1 MITVCVLKMWS
12 VGEITALLSGIC
24 ATLEKALSLSRKGKN
39 PVPVGI
45 TVRGKLLTLSIRQSS
60 PMPDTAVLTK
70 L

>member
-1 MITVCVLKMWS
+1 MWS
-12 VGEITALLSGIC
+12 VGEIRALLSGIC
-24 ATLEKALSLSRKGKN
+24 VTLGKALSLSRKGKN

-45 TVRGKLLTLSIRQSS
+45 TVRGKLLTLSIRQSN